1 VNRCRALFA
10 THYHELARLETR
22 LKACANLSM
31 RAKEW
36 NGELVFLHEAGPG
49 AADRSYGVQ
58 VAKLAGVPSG
68 VVARAREVLERL
80 ERDPNSPTRLDD
92 LPLFAALKPAPP
104 PEPSRVE
111 TALAALDPDSL
122 SPREA
127 LEALY
132 RLKGLAG

>member
-1 VNRCRALFA
+1 
-10 THYHELARLETR
+10 
-22 LKACANLSM
+22 
-31 RAKEW
+31 
-36 NGELVFLHEAGPG
+36 
-49 AADRSYGVQ
+49 
-58 VAKLAGVPSG
+58 
-68 VVARAREVLERL
+68 VLERL